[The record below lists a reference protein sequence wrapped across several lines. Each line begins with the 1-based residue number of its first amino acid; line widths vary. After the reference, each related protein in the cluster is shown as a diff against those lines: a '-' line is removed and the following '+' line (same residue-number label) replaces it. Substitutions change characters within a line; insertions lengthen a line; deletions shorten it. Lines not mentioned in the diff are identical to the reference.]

1 MKKNQLSLIG
11 VLLAVAAPFGV
22 AAFAPFTASAQ
33 TGGVCIPANV
43 REEVEA
49 CQEGLER
56 RDVRAG
62 TRAPSGVGPD
72 QRTSE
77 AQTTGEYTIDR
88 SAEARGAQI
97 QARQRA
103 LVEQE
108 VTLLRRLIRNTRQTD
123 PRRPEILLRLASTLF
138 EFQAALNADVQSF
151 NDPIYQHCTQTPNR
165 QQCTTQRQG
174 QQAARD
180 RLSEAQRD
188 TIRAY
193 YQLMTEHADYPRM
206 DEVLFSLAFG
216 LSEIREHDQAREVY
230 LKLIQ
235 DYPTSRFVPHA
246 YLSFGEYYFDEGDME
261 AALRFYSKVVE
272 YPPENNSVYGYAL
285 YKTAWAQYNNE
296 NFQGSLRAFVQ
307 VIEFATQ
314 NESATDGGN
323 LARKARLELIM
334 PYARTGSP
342 NAALRFFQRYATDEE
357 EALRMLESLGEQ
369 YYDTGHWDETIAVYH
384 QLMAERPN
392 SDHLCKWQSKVTNAT
407 ISKNSDRTAHVRELS
422 RLRDIQARFVADTS
436 HPEAARNECKAET
449 ATVLLWQAV
458 GLHREAVGADDEHP
472 GTNNV
477 ETMRAAAALYQLILD
492 GYPDL
497 DTLQFAD
504 IDQRDRPTRYRISYY
519 AAELL
524 WKMQDWERCG
534 PAFDQVVTL
543 DPRGEYTADAAYAAV
558 LCYNN
563 LYQAQYQGRE
573 GEVRAAAPE
582 GSPEAAAAYAP
593 RALTQ
598 LEAGMVRAFNRYL
611 CFVTEADEVVMVK
624 YRRARIY
631 YEANHYQEAA
641 VAFRDIAMNHPTAE
655 QAEFAANLYLDSL
668 NVLATQSGTGN
679 PACLTEM
686 EGAIDPLARLY
697 CGTNAGEHQDLCP
710 VLETIRCQL
719 RRKQAELFE
728 RNHQYREAAGIYR
741 DIYVQ
746 FENCGDKDQLLWN
759 AALNLEAANLV
770 GLAIQARQNLIRL
783 HPDSPLASKA
793 VYLIG
798 ANYQSLAFYER
809 AAEFYERFAR
819 EYPRM
824 DGSTCTDQERAD
836 DLCPSAPDALRNA
849 TLFRMGL
856 GDTEQALANAEL
868 FSTNYGRTRPRETAQ
883 VHFSI
888 GSIYERTEQRDHTIR
903 YYRHFLRDFARTASP
918 HQIIQANTAIGRAM
932 WQQEDQGGAAS
943 SFRAAAQAWQRG
955 AAQRILAIEDVSQEE
970 RVLWV
975 RQAVD
980 ATAEALFYLA
990 EYKFQEAQ
998 AIRFPEYRGG
1008 RSLARVTAWS
1018 TGEFT
1023 QWYQRKAAAILAAIT
1038 EYNKIAT
1045 VTVTIEG
1052 QGAIDSPPW
1061 QIAAA
1066 SRIGEMFDRFVQNFR
1081 EAPIP
1086 AEIEA
1091 DEELYGIYTE
1101 ALDGA
1106 SEPYLREAI
1115 DKYRFC
1121 LTTATNVRWFN
1132 QWSRACEANLNRL
1145 NPREYPMSA
1154 ELRGPPDYIVEPA
1167 SRPGMEELGSGD
1179 GEDTAGSDAA
1189 TTTTAPT
1196 GDQS

>member
-1 MKKNQLSLIG
+1 
-11 VLLAVAAPFGV
+11 
-22 AAFAPFTASAQ
+22 
-33 TGGVCIPANV
+33 
-43 REEVEA
+43 
-49 CQEGLER
+49 
-56 RDVRAG
+56 
-62 TRAPSGVGPD
+62 
-72 QRTSE
+72 
-77 AQTTGEYTIDR
+77 
-88 SAEARGAQI
+88 
-97 QARQRA
+97 
-103 LVEQE
+103 
-108 VTLLRRLIRNTRQTD
+108 
-123 PRRPEILLRLASTLF
+123 
-138 EFQAALNADVQSF
+138 
-151 NDPIYQHCTQTPNR
+151 
-165 QQCTTQRQG
+165 
-174 QQAARD
+174 
-180 RLSEAQRD
+180 
-188 TIRAY
+188 
-193 YQLMTEHADYPRM
+193 
-206 DEVLFSLAFG
+206 
-216 LSEIREHDQAREVY
+216 
-230 LKLIQ
+230 
-235 DYPTSRFVPHA
+235 
-246 YLSFGEYYFDEGDME
+246 
-261 AALRFYSKVVE
+261 
-272 YPPENNSVYGYAL
+272 
-285 YKTAWAQYNNE
+285 
-296 NFQGSLRAFVQ
+296 
-307 VIEFATQ
+307 
-314 NESATDGGN
+314 
-323 LARKARLELIM
+323 
-334 PYARTGSP
+334 
-342 NAALRFFQRYATDEE
+342 
-357 EALRMLESLGEQ
+357 
-369 YYDTGHWDETIAVYH
+369 
-384 QLMAERPN
+384 
-392 SDHLCKWQSKVTNAT
+392 
-407 ISKNSDRTAHVRELS
+407 
-422 RLRDIQARFVADTS
+422 
-436 HPEAARNECKAET
+436 
-449 ATVLLWQAV
+449 
-458 GLHREAVGADDEHP
+458 
-472 GTNNV
+472 
-477 ETMRAAAALYQLILD
+477 
-492 GYPDL
+492 
-497 DTLQFAD
+497 
-504 IDQRDRPTRYRISYY
+504 
-519 AAELL
+519 
-524 WKMQDWERCG
+524 
-534 PAFDQVVTL
+534 
-543 DPRGEYTADAAYAAV
+543 
-558 LCYNN
+558 
-563 LYQAQYQGRE
+563 
-573 GEVRAAAPE
+573 
-582 GSPEAAAAYAP
+582 
-593 RALTQ
+593 
-598 LEAGMVRAFNRYL
+598 
-611 CFVTEADEVVMVK
+611 
-624 YRRARIY
+624 
-631 YEANHYQEAA
+631 
-641 VAFRDIAMNHPTAE
+641 
-655 QAEFAANLYLDSL
+655 
-668 NVLATQSGTGN
+668 
-679 PACLTEM
+679 M

-697 CGTNAGEHQDLCP
+697 CGTNAGEHEDLCP

-783 HPDSPLASKA
+783 HPDSPLASKS

-809 AAEFYERFAR
+809 AAEFYERFAVSTR
-819 EYPRM
+819 AWTGP
-824 DGSTCTDQERAD
+824 TCTDQERAD
-836 DLCPSAPDALRNA
+836 NLCPSAPDALRNA

>member
-504 IDQRDRPTRYRISYY
+504 IDERDRPTRYRISYY

-593 RALTQ
+593 RELTQ

-668 NVLATQSGTGN
+668 NVLA
-679 PACLTEM
+679 
-686 EGAIDPLARLY
+686 
-697 CGTNAGEHQDLCP
+697 
-710 VLETIRCQL
+710 
-719 RRKQAELFE
+719 
-728 RNHQYREAAGIYR
+728 
-741 DIYVQ
+741 
-746 FENCGDKDQLLWN
+746 
-759 AALNLEAANLV
+759 
-770 GLAIQARQNLIRL
+770 
-783 HPDSPLASKA
+783 
-793 VYLIG
+793 
-798 ANYQSLAFYER
+798 
-809 AAEFYERFAR
+809 
-819 EYPRM
+819 PR
-824 DGSTCTDQERAD
+824 
-836 DLCPSAPDALRNA
+836 SAPA
-849 TLFRMGL
+849 T
-856 GDTEQALANAEL
+856 
-868 FSTNYGRTRPRETAQ
+868 PR
-883 VHFSI
+883 V
-888 GSIYERTEQRDHTIR
+888 
-903 YYRHFLRDFARTASP
+903 
-918 HQIIQANTAIGRAM
+918 
-932 WQQEDQGGAAS
+932 
-943 SFRAAAQAWQRG
+943 
-955 AAQRILAIEDVSQEE
+955 
-970 RVLWV
+970 
-975 RQAVD
+975 
-980 ATAEALFYLA
+980 
-990 EYKFQEAQ
+990 
-998 AIRFPEYRGG
+998 
-1008 RSLARVTAWS
+1008 
-1018 TGEFT
+1018 
-1023 QWYQRKAAAILAAIT
+1023 
-1038 EYNKIAT
+1038 
-1045 VTVTIEG
+1045 
-1052 QGAIDSPPW
+1052 
-1061 QIAAA
+1061 
-1066 SRIGEMFDRFVQNFR
+1066 
-1081 EAPIP
+1081 
-1086 AEIEA
+1086 
-1091 DEELYGIYTE
+1091 
-1101 ALDGA
+1101 
-1106 SEPYLREAI
+1106 
-1115 DKYRFC
+1115 
-1121 LTTATNVRWFN
+1121 
-1132 QWSRACEANLNRL
+1132 
-1145 NPREYPMSA
+1145 
-1154 ELRGPPDYIVEPA
+1154 
-1167 SRPGMEELGSGD
+1167 
-1179 GEDTAGSDAA
+1179 
-1189 TTTTAPT
+1189 
-1196 GDQS
+1196 

>member
-1 MKKNQLSLIG
+1 MKRNQITQVGL
-11 VLLAVAAPFGV
+11 LLACAAPLCAV
-22 AAFAPFTASAQ
+22 AFSPAPAVAQ
-33 TGGVCIPANV
+33 TGGVCIPPNV

-56 RDVRAG
+56 REVRAG
-62 TRAPSGVGPD
+62 SRAPSSVGPD
-72 QRTSE
+72 QQAAETQ
-77 AQTTGEYTIDR
+77 APTYTIDR
-88 SAEARGAQI
+88 SAEARGQAI

-108 VTLLRRLIRNTRQTD
+108 VTLLRRLVRNTRQTD

-138 EFQAALNADVQSF
+138 EYQSALNADVQSH
-151 NDPIYQHCTQTPNR
+151 NEPIYEHCNVTPNR
-165 QQCTTQRQG
+165 QRCT
-174 QQAARD
+174 AARGAQQTARD
-180 RLSEAQRD
+180 TLSEAQRD

-314 NESATDGGN
+314 NESAADGGT

-342 NAALRFFQRYATDEE
+342 NQALRFFRRYALDEA

-384 QLMAERPN
+384 QLMAESPN

-407 ISKNSDRTAHVRELS
+407 ISKNSDRSAHVRELS
-422 RLRDIQARFVADTS
+422 RLRDIQARFVADES
-436 HPEAARNECKAET
+436 HPAAARNECKAET

-458 GLHREAVGADDEHP
+458 GLHREAVGADEEHP

-477 ETMRAAAALYQLILD
+477 ETMRAAASLYQLILD

-497 DTLQFAD
+497 DELEFRD
-504 IDQRDRPTRYRISYY
+504 IDERDRPTRYRISYY

-524 WKMQDWERCG
+524 WKMQDWQRCG
-534 PAFDQVVTL
+534 PAFDQVVSL

-563 LYQAQYQGRE
+563 LYQAQYQERE
-573 GEVRAAAPE
+573 GEVRTVAPE
-582 GSPEAAAAYAP
+582 GSAEAAAQFAP
-593 RALTQ
+593 RELTQ

-641 VAFRDIAMNHPTAE
+641 VAFRDIAMNHPNAE

-668 NVLATQSGTGN
+668 NVLGTQIGN
-679 PACLTEM
+679 GNAACLTEM
-686 EGAIDPLARLY
+686 EGSIPQLTQLY
-697 CGTNAGEHQDLCP
+697 CATPARQQQFQDLCP
-710 VLETIRCQL
+710 VLTTIQCQL

-741 DIYVQ
+741 DIYVEFQ
-746 FENCGDKDQLLWN
+746 DCGAKDELLWN

-783 HPDSPLASKA
+783 HPDSPLAAKSI
-793 VYLIG
+793 YLIG

-819 EYPRM
+819 EHPRM
-824 DGSTCTDQERAD
+824 DGTDCTDQERAD

-856 GDTEQALANAEL
+856 GDTEQAIANAEL
-868 FSTNYGRTRPRETAQ
+868 FADNYGRTRQRETAQ

-888 GSIYERTEQRDHTIR
+888 GSIYERTNQRDHTIR
-903 YYRHFLRDFARTASP
+903 YYRHFLRDYGRTASP
-918 HQIIQANTAIGRAM
+918 HQVIQANTAIGRAM
-932 WQQEDQGGAAS
+932 WANDDQGGAAS
-943 SFRAAAQAWQRG
+943 SFRAAAAAWQRG
-955 AAQRILAIEDVSQEE
+955 AARRILGMEDVSQEE
-970 RVLWV
+970 RVAWV

-980 ATAEALFYLA
+980 ATSEALFYLA

-1008 RSLARVTAWS
+1008 RSLDRVNRWA

-1023 QWYQRKAAAILAAIT
+1023 QWVQRKFAAIGAAIT
-1038 EYNKIAT
+1038 EYSKIAT
-1045 VTVTIEG
+1045 VSVEIEG
-1052 QGAIDSPPW
+1052 TGTIDSPPW

-1086 AEIEA
+1086 AEIER
-1091 DEELYGIYTE
+1091 DEELYGIYVD
-1101 ALDGA
+1101 ALDNA
-1106 SEPYLREAI
+1106 SQPYLVEAI

-1154 ELRGPPDYIVEPA
+1154 ELRGPPDYVVQPP
-1167 SRPGMEELGSGD
+1167 SRPGAEELGSGD
-1179 GEDTAGSDAA
+1179 GDDTAGAADAA
-1189 TTTTAPT
+1189 T

>member
-1 MKKNQLSLIG
+1 MSRNQISQVGL
-11 VLLAVAAPFGV
+11 LLAIVAPFGAV
-22 AAFAPFTASAQ
+22 AFGASVAVAQ
-33 TGGVCIPANV
+33 TGGVCIPPNV

-56 RDVRAG
+56 REVRAG
-62 TRAPSGVGPD
+62 SRAPSGVGPD
-72 QRTSE
+72 QRAATE
-77 AQTTGEYTIDR
+77 TAGPEYQIDR
-88 SAEARGAQI
+88 QAEARGAQI

-108 VTLLRRLIRNTRQTD
+108 VTLLRRLVRNTRQTD

-151 NDPIYQHCTQTPNR
+151 NEPIYEHCNNHPNR
-165 QQCTTQRQG
+165 TQCATQRQG

-246 YLSFGEYYFDEGDME
+246 YLSFGEYYFDEGDMD
-261 AALRFYSKVVE
+261 AALRFYNKVVE

-285 YKTAWAQYNNE
+285 YKSAWAQYNNE
-296 NFQGSLRAFVQ
+296 DFAASLRAFVQ

-314 NESATDGGN
+314 NESAADGGN

-342 NAALRFFQRYATDEE
+342 NQALRFFRRYATDEA

-384 QLMAERPN
+384 QLMAESPN

-407 ISKNSDRTAHVRELS
+407 ISKNSDRQAHVRELS
-422 RLRDIQARFVADTS
+422 RLRDIQARFVADES
-436 HPEAARNECKAET
+436 HPVAARNECKAET

-458 GLHREAVGADDEHP
+458 GLHREAVGADEEHP

-497 DTLQFAD
+497 DELEFAD
-504 IDQRDRPTRYRISYY
+504 IDPRDRPTRYRISYY

-524 WKMQDWERCG
+524 WKMQDWQRCG
-534 PAFDQVVTL
+534 PAFDQVVSL

-573 GEVRAAAPE
+573 GEVRTAAPPAAA
-582 GSPEAAAAYAP
+582 GQDASSQYAP
-593 RALTQ
+593 RPLTE

-611 CFVTEADEVVMVK
+611 CFVTEASEVVTVK

-668 NVLATQSGTGN
+668 NVLGTLIGN
-679 PACLTEM
+679 GNAACLTEM
-686 EGAIDPLARLY
+686 ETAIPPLAQLY
-697 CGTNAGEHQDLCP
+697 CATPARRQQYEDLCP
-710 VLETIRCQL
+710 VLDTIRCQL

-728 RNHQYREAAGIYR
+728 RNHQFREAAGVYR
-741 DIYVQ
+741 DIYVEFQ
-746 FENCGDKDQLLWN
+746 DCGAKDELLWN

-783 HPDSPLASKA
+783 HPDSPLAAKS

-824 DGSTCTDQERAD
+824 DGTDCSDADRAAS
-836 DLCPSAPDALRNA
+836 LCPSAPDALRNA

-856 GDTEQALANAEL
+856 GDTEQAIANAEL
-868 FSTNYGRTRPRETAQ
+868 FATNYGRTRPRETAQ

-888 GSIYERTEQRDHTIR
+888 GSIYERTNQLDHTIR
-903 YYRHFLRDFARTASP
+903 YYRHFLRDYGRTASP

-932 WQQEDQGGAAS
+932 WAQDDQGGAAS
-943 SFRAAAQAWQRG
+943 NFRAAAAAWQRG
-955 AAQRILAIEDVSQEE
+955 AARRILGMEDVSQEE
-970 RVLWV
+970 RVAWV

-980 ATAEALFYLA
+980 ATSEALFYLA

-1008 RSLARVTAWS
+1008 RSLDRVNRWAQT
-1018 TGEFT
+1018 EFI
-1023 QWYQRKAAAILAAIT
+1023 QWVQRKFAAIGAAIN

-1045 VTVTIEG
+1045 VTVEIEG
-1052 QGAIDSPPW
+1052 TGTIDSPPW

-1066 SRIGEMFDRFVQNFR
+1066 SRIGEMFDRFVQAFR

-1086 AEIEA
+1086 AEIER
-1091 DEELYGIYTE
+1091 DEELYGIYVT
-1101 ALDGA
+1101 ALDDA

-1154 ELRGPPDYIVEPA
+1154 ELRGPPDYMVEPP
-1167 SRPGMEELGSGD
+1167 SRPGAEELGSGD
-1179 GEDTAGSDAA
+1179 DAQTAGGEAA
-1189 TTTTAPT
+1189 AT